1 MRRCFTTCARALSHD
16 NPLGLPR
23 SSPSSAPRSAPQIPR
38 RGQLPPKRRIPNVRR
53 VIAVSSAKG
62 GVGKSTLAVNLALSF
77 SRHKLRTGI
86 LDTDIFGPS
95 IPTLLG
101 LENAGLPDV
110 NEKGG
115 LIPLRAWGIDS
126 MSIGYLLGKGKMGDA
141 KEGSGAGEE
150 EGPVAWRGL
159 MVNKALEQLLHQ
171 VQWAGL
177 EGQPSE
183 LDVLVLDM
191 PPGTGD
197 VQLTIGQQVIVDG
210 AVIVS
215 TPQDVALRDAVRGV
229 KMFNKMDIRVLGM
242 VRNMSVFV
250 CPKCG
255 EETKVF
261 AHTHSENAQSTSLE
275 NKMLEMGIQVLG
287 EVPLDPQICYD
298 ADNGKPTIVA
308 EEAAGVR
315 KNTRFYDGIA
325 EKVANSVG
333 FSWG

>member
-1 MRRCFTTCARALSHD
+1 M
-16 NPLGLPR
+16 
-23 SSPSSAPRSAPQIPR
+23 
-38 RGQLPPKRRIPNVRR
+38 
-53 VIAVSSAKG
+53 
-62 GVGKSTLAVNLALSF
+62 GKSTLAVNLALSF

-101 LENAGLPDV
+101 LESTSLPDV
-110 NEKGG
+110 TGKGA
-115 LIPLRAWGIDS
+115 LIPLRAWGIGS
-126 MSIGYLLGKGKMGDA
+126 MSMGYLLGQGKMKGG
-141 KEGSGAGEE
+141 KEGTGGGDN

-159 MVNKALEQLLHQ
+159 MVNKALQQLLHE
-171 VQWAGL
+171 VQWAGM
-177 EGQPSE
+177 EGQQSE
-183 LDVLVLDM
+183 LDVLVLDL

-197 VQLTIGQQVIVDG
+197 VQLTIGQQVVVDG

-229 KMFNKMDIRVLGM
+229 KMLEKMDIRVLGM

-255 EETKVF
+255 EETKIF
-261 AHTHSENAQSTSLE
+261 AHADEHQEGRQTMQD
-275 NKMLEMGIQVLG
+275 KMDQLGVPVLG

-308 EEAAGVR
+308 EEGR
-315 KNTRFYDGIA
+315 QENKNTRYYDDIA
-325 EKVANSVG
+325 KSVAHAVRLPWS
-333 FSWG
+333 